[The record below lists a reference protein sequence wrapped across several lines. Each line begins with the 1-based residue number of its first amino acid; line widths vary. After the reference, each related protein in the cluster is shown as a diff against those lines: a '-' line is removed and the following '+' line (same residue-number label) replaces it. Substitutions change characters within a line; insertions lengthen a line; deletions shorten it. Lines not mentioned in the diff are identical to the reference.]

1 MAAPSA
7 IQCYAK
13 NINVEQLTG
22 LSTATVKM
30 LLTVSTYTPNTSNT
44 GHATL
49 SDITGEVANGNGYL
63 TGGVTLTAPTVT
75 VFSTTGYNF
84 ATGNATWTASGSG
97 IPAWRYGVVYV
108 QGSLWGLTSPLL
120 GYFTGDSAP
129 ADVPITSSGN
139 TLQVNTPANGWFTVT
154 RT

>member
-13 NINVEQLTG
+13 NLNVEQLTG
-22 LSTATVKM
+22 VTTATVKM

-44 GHATL
+44 GHAVL
-49 SDITGEVANGNGYL
+49 ADITGEVANGNGYL
-63 TGGVTLTAPTVT
+63 TGGVTLTSPTVT
-75 VFSTTGYNF
+75 TISTNGYQFN
-84 ATGNATWTASGSG
+84 TGNASWTATGAG

-108 QGSLWGLTSPLL
+108 QGSLFGLTSPLL

-129 ADVPITSSGN
+129 ADVPITAAGN
-139 TLQVNTPANGWFTVT
+139 TLQVSCPVSGWYTVT